1 MFFLQN
7 EKVANFI
14 SGIFLPSIGGQLPS
28 IQIGYLWNY
37 DKLKHLVSETY
48 RAYRY
53 IFLVFAVFANL
64 YYQPLLPQL
73 YNL

>member
-1 MFFLQN
+1 MIFLQN
-7 EKVANFI
+7 EKEANFLN
-14 SGIFLPSIGGQLPS
+14 GIFLPSIGGQLPL

-48 RAYRY
+48 RTY

-64 YYQPLLPQL
+64 YYQPLLPCL